1 MPRGGYRPGA
11 GRPKDSKTLRVDVRK
26 RASATG
32 QTPLEFML
40 SVMNDETQDM
50 NTRLRMAA
58 AAAPFIH
65 GRKTR
70 FGKRAQA
77 ATRTRKP
84 LPRKRA
90 GKTSSIPPASRRTS
104 FKFKD
109 ERAF

>member
-11 GRPKDSKTLRVDVRK
+11 GRPKGSKTLRVDVRK

-65 GRKTR
+65 GRKVAGEL
-70 FGKRAQA
+70 GKRAQA
-77 ATRTRKP
+77 AEDAETAAEETGWEDLVNPSRE
-84 LPRKRA
+84 
-90 GKTSSIPPASRRTS
+90 PA
-104 FKFKD
+104 D
-109 ERAF
+109 EF